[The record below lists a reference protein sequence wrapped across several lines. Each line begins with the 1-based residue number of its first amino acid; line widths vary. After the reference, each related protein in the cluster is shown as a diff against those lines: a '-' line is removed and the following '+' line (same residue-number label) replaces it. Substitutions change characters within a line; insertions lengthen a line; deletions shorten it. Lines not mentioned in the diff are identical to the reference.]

1 MPKTLPMI
9 EARKQLTSLP
19 EQFEREGDADVVAV
33 TRRGKPVLAVM
44 PWEFYE
50 ALTETL
56 EVMSDDTLMGNLRQS
71 IGELKAGKTIPWE
84 EAKRELGR

>member
-1 MPKTLPMI
+1 M
-9 EARKQLTSLP
+9 
-19 EQFEREGDADVVAV
+19 AV

-56 EVMSDDTLMGNLRQS
+56 EVMSDDTLMENLRQS
-71 IGELKAGKTIPWE
+71 IGELKTGKIIPWE
-84 EAKRELGR
+84 EAKQELNR

>member
-56 EVMSDDTLMGNLRQS
+56 EVMSDDTLMESLRQS

-84 EAKRELGR
+84 EAKQELDR